1 MSTDASAPKTDSLL
15 DLTGPLPDDPVVL
28 QQMIRELLQQLRDA
42 QHETEQLRHQLERLI
57 QRLYG
62 PRTER
67 LDPNQLLLIPD
78 AFEPAPADPQP
89 VAPEIGPKPKK
100 HQGHGR
106 TKATKELRREH
117 VMHELS
123 EAERCCPE
131 CGTLRI
137 QIGAERSEQFEY
149 VPASLFIVEHVR
161 CTYACPHCE
170 GQVITADKPDKP
182 IPKGSPGPG
191 LIAYVVTSKYVDHI
205 PLHRQERIFA
215 RHGLELSRSTLCD
228 WTAACAKLLEP
239 LYELMKSRV
248 LQSGALHT
256 DDTPVKAQNPKTR
269 TIQTGRLWLYAG
281 DHTQPLN
288 VFDFTLNRS
297 RDGPAQ
303 FLKGFHGYLHAD
315 AFGGYD
321 GIYVSGDVIEVMCNA
336 HARRK
341 FHEARTADAARAAVA
356 LGYYRALYA
365 IEAAIKAQIEDEAD
379 ESKKAAVR
387 LLIRTEQAVPLL
399 EEFHKWLEKEKPEVL
414 PKSPIGTAISY
425 ALNHWDAL
433 ARYTASGFLDI
444 DNNVAEQ
451 EMKNIAIG
459 RKNWL
464 FVGSENGGK
473 TAAVLFS
480 VASSCRRHGHDTFAY
495 LRDVLTRLP
504 KHPRESLE
512 ELLPDR
518 WKPLPAAEGDSSAA
532 SVESSDT
539 PTS

>member
-1 MSTDASAPKTDSLL
+1 MSTDASSPKTDSLP

-28 QQMIRELLQQLRDA
+28 QQMIRELLRLLRDA
-42 QHETEQLRHQLERLI
+42 QHEKERLQHQLERLI

-106 TKATKELRREH
+106 TKATKELRREQ

-149 VPASLFIVEHVR
+149 VPASLFVVEHVR

-170 GQVITADKPDKP
+170 AQVVTADKPDKP

-205 PLHRQERIFA
+205 PLHRLERIFA

-228 WTAACAKLLEP
+228 WAAACAKLLEP

-248 LQSGALHT
+248 LQSGAMHT

-288 VFDFTLNRS
+288 VFDFTLSRS

-365 IEAAIKAQIEDEAD
+365 IEAAIKAQIVDETE

-387 LLIRTEQAVPLL
+387 YLIRKEQAVPLL
-399 EEFHKWLEKEKPEVL
+399 EEFHKWLKKEKPEVL
-414 PKSPIGTAISY
+414 PKSPIGNAISY

-433 ARYTASGFLDI
+433 ARYTSSGLLDI

-495 LRDVLTRLP
+495 LRDVITRLP

-532 SVESSDT
+532 SVESSGA
-539 PTS
+539 PAS

>member
-1 MSTDASAPKTDSLL
+1 MSTDACSPKADPLL
-15 DLTGPLPDDPVVL
+15 DMTGPLPDDPVVL
-28 QQMIRELLQQLRDA
+28 QQMIRELLQLLRDA
-42 QHETEQLRHQLERLI
+42 QHEKEKLQHQLERLI

-89 VAPEIGPKPKK
+89 VAPEVSPKPKK

-106 TKATKELRREH
+106 TKATKELRREQ
-117 VMHELS
+117 VIHELS

-131 CGTLRI
+131 CGTLRN
-137 QIGAERSEQFEY
+137 QISAERSEQFEY
-149 VPASLFIVEHVR
+149 QPASLYIVEHVR

-191 LIAYVVTSKYVDHI
+191 LMAYVVTSKYVDHI

-248 LQSGALHT
+248 LQSGSMHT
-256 DDTPVKAQNPKTR
+256 DDTPVKAQDPR
-269 TIQTGRLWLYAG
+269 TKVIQTGRLWLYRG

-288 VFDFTLNRS
+288 VFDFTLSRS

-321 GIYVSGDVIEVMCNA
+321 GLYISGDVIEVMCNA

-341 FHEARTADAARAAVA
+341 FHEARTTDAARAAVA
-356 LGYYRALYA
+356 IGYYRALYA
-365 IEAAIKAQIEDEAD
+365 IETAIKKQIAGETDESQKAAIRF
-379 ESKKAAVR
+379 S
-387 LLIRTEQAVPLL
+387 IRTEQAVPLL
-399 EEFHKWLEKEKPEVL
+399 EEFHKWLQEQKPDVL
-414 PKSPIGTAISY
+414 PKSPIATAISY

-433 ARYTASGFLDI
+433 ARYTSSGYLDI

-480 VASSCRRHGHDTFAY
+480 FASSCRRHGHDTFAY

-512 ELLPDR
+512 DLLPHR
-518 WKPLPAAEGDSSAA
+518 WKPLPAAEGDSSAV
-532 SVESSDT
+532 SVESTDT
-539 PTS
+539 SAT